1 MVRVLCKG
9 CEHFVLRIRSGLRV
23 TGFVFADYIDSHRF
37 HRFKRPG
44 RFSTPPMFA
53 GIRDTALSSVE
64 ARATPYSAWLSNAR
78 IVGYVLMASWDAGQ
92 ERFVQKRTASE

>member
-1 MVRVLCKG
+1 
-9 CEHFVLRIRSGLRV
+9 
-23 TGFVFADYIDSHRF
+23 
-37 HRFKRPG
+37 
-44 RFSTPPMFA
+44 MFA

-78 IVGYVLMASWDAGQ
+78 IVGYVLLASWDAGQ